1 MTKKMYCL
9 SLHNNKLQAF
19 IRSMQNMA
27 FYESTFI
34 VRQDASAPDVAK
46 LTENFSNIVIENGG
60 KVLKSE
66 NWGLKNLAY
75 IIKKNRK
82 GHYVM
87 LVLDAPDKA
96 VKEMERRMKLSEDVI
111 RNLTLR
117 IESFDNK
124 DSIMLA
130 SSEEGKSEEIL

>member
-1 MTKKMYCL
+1 MYCL
-9 SLHNNKLQAF
+9 SLHSNKLQAF
-19 IRSMQNMA
+19 IRSMRDMA

-34 VRQDASAPDVAK
+34 VRQDASVPDVVK
-46 LTENFSNIVIENGG
+46 LTENFSNIITENGG

-117 IESFDNK
+117 IESFNNK

>member
-1 MTKKMYCL
+1 MYCL
-9 SLHNNKLQAF
+9 SLHNNILQAF

-34 VRQDASAPDVAK
+34 VRQDASAPDVTK
-46 LTENFSNIVIENGG
+46 LTETFSNIITENGG

-111 RNLTLR
+111 RHLILR

-130 SSEEGKSEEIL
+130 SSEEGKLEGIL

>member
-1 MTKKMYCL
+1 
-9 SLHNNKLQAF
+9 
-19 IRSMQNMA
+19 MQNMA

-46 LTENFSNIVIENGG
+46 LTETFSNIITENGG

-111 RNLTLR
+111 RHLILR

-130 SSEEGKSEEIL
+130 SSEEGKLEGIL

>member
-1 MTKKMYCL
+1 
-9 SLHNNKLQAF
+9 
-19 IRSMQNMA
+19 MA

-34 VRQDASAPDVAK
+34 VRQDASSPDVAK
-46 LTENFSNIVIENGG
+46 LTENFSNIITENGG
-60 KVLKSE
+60 KILKSE

-75 IIKKNRK
+75 VIKKNRK

-96 VKEMERRMKLSEDVI
+96 VKEMERRMKLSEDII
-111 RNLTLR
+111 RHLILR

>member
-96 VKEMERRMKLSEDVI
+96 VKEMGRRMKLSEDVI

>member
-1 MTKKMYCL
+1 MYCL
-9 SLHNNKLQAF
+9 SLHNNNLQAF

-46 LTENFSNIVIENGG
+46 LTENFSNIITENGG
-60 KVLKSE
+60 KILKSE

-75 IIKKNRK
+75 VIKKNRK

-111 RNLTLR
+111 RHLILR